1 MLGFFNFLWGYG
13 LTHCLEPMHFL
24 LVSEI
29 FSLRVEKKELVLFVH
44 CGFHLWLI
52 KLGLL
57 GFTGEFGLIYTG
69 GGVQGCEIIGGG

>member
-1 MLGFFNFLWGYG
+1 M
-13 LTHCLEPMHFL
+13 
-24 LVSEI
+24 VSEI